1 MIRNKESRPNKVI
14 TSAFIISLHPS
25 QASPVLSIRMSGVEK
40 SGTGADCLMLLV
52 KLRSPRCRWASGKK
66 GVRNLFHDGKRSWSS
81 EDEKGS

>member
-14 TSAFIISLHPS
+14 TSVFIISLHSS

-52 KLRSPRCRWASGKK
+52 KLRKK